1 MSSQPS
7 LHGSWDR
14 FLERIYCSNIKED
27 LMKKGMLIFT
37 ALVIILTSF
46 FHAPT
51 PAKALS
57 LSVTSDKASG
67 AYYADNGI
75 SISLKAYPGST
86 IVYTTDGSIPQARMV
101 LGILNPVQIT
111 RGTKYTGP
119 IFITGNKTIK
129 AIALYNIFTPVSPV
143 ATFSY
148 QIYKPTALANAVS
161 QKFKGFNY
169 NSYPDKVKYTAN
181 NRTLGTFEKRG
192 ITPINCT
199 WYTFVRIQYYLKR
212 SILFESAGGL
222 NGKQW
227 YGKIVSN
234 TNQIKYSGGSG
245 LENLIKANKNAP
257 VYNIVVSFERNPGA
271 VQTYGH
277 VMLID
282 AIINGKVYYS
292 DNSKPGVLLS
302 NSIAAFK
309 STYYKTNGNIVG
321 VVHLK

>member
-1 MSSQPS
+1 
-7 LHGSWDR
+7 
-14 FLERIYCSNIKED
+14 
-27 LMKKGMLIFT
+27 MKKSMLIFT
-37 ALVIILTSF
+37 TLVIILTSF

-75 SISLKAYPGST
+75 SVSLKAYPGSV
-86 IVYTTDGSIPQARMV
+86 IIYTTDGSTPQARMV

-119 IFITGNKTIK
+119 IYITGNKTIK

-148 QIYKPTALANAVS
+148 QIYKPTALANTVS

-169 NSYPDKVKYTAN
+169 NSYSATQTYRAN
-181 NRTLGTFEKRG
+181 DGKQGKFEKKG
-192 ITPINCT
+192 ITAINCT
-199 WYTFVRIQYYLKR
+199 WYTFVRIKYYLNR
-212 SILFESAGGL
+212 SILFDSAGGL
-222 NGKQW
+222 NGNQW

-234 TNQIKYSGGSG
+234 PSQVKYSGSSG

-257 VYNIVVSFERNPGA
+257 VYNVVVSFQRNPGT

-292 DNSKPGVLLS
+292 DSSKPGVLLVS